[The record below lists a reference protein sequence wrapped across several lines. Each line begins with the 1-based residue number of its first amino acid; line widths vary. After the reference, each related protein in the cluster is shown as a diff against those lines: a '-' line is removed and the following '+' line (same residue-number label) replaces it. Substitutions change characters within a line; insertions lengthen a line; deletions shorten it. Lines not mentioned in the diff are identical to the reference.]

1 MGHLSIIICDVGRNI
16 RLLSGGLS
24 TPTCWH
30 GNYALLM
37 SVRSSNCI
45 PPQVCVCVCVGG
57 GLKNDGM
64 NHVTLISCSIDTGRS
79 AERDTLGWHRGVRYI
94 NFDLLSN

>member
-1 MGHLSIIICDVGRNI
+1 M
-16 RLLSGGLS
+16 
-24 TPTCWH
+24 
-30 GNYALLM
+30 
-37 SVRSSNCI
+37 
-45 PPQVCVCVCVGG
+45 CVCVKGGGG

-79 AERDTLGWHRGVRYI
+79 GERDTLGWHRGVSYI